1 MTGKSRLNRLKEE
14 RLHALTEGLASTH
27 EAQLMHE
34 RRLGKKANSY
44 VSGTTQE
51 STMVGGSQQTGG
63 EGLTVTDL
71 TSSSEDPS
79 SIKAD
84 SYGQSGKVPFFLK
97 VQYSTVC
104 VSDVDWC
111 V

>member
-1 MTGKSRLNRLKEE
+1 MTGKSRLNHLKEE

-34 RRLGKKANSY
+34 RRLGKKVNTVSY

-51 STMVGGSQQTGG
+51 STLVGGSRQTGG

-84 SYGQSGKVPFFLK
+84 SYGQSGKVPLYLN
-97 VQYSTVC
+97 VQYCLLC
-104 VSDVDWC
+104 V
-111 V
+111 